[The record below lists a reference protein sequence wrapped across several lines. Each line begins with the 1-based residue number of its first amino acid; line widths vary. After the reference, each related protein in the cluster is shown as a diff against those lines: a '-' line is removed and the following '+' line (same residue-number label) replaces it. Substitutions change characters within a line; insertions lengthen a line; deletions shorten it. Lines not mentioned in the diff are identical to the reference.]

1 MQIMKNSHVYN
12 REVSIDGCDS
22 LSIIAKQIRRGAK
35 VLELGTATG
44 YFGRFLVER
53 LGCTVDGIEI
63 DPLMAESARK
73 WYRTLI
79 VGNLETISLAGRID
93 AAYDYIVCADILEHL
108 REPSRALESLKP
120 FLKKDGEILVSIPNI
135 AYAGV
140 VLAIIN
146 GDFPYRNEG
155 LLDKSHLRFFTRRSF
170 LRMIHEVRYS
180 VKRVGKVH
188 LPFEKSEFA
197 GSIQDADT
205 RIKDFLFAMPDS
217 DVYQYVF
224 TLGLR
229 DQTEGFYNS
238 RPKLSACPEEEKI
251 DIIIP
256 VYKGEIETRN
266 CIDSVLSYK
275 QDTPFEIIAVNDNSP
290 DMFIYE
296 YLCDLADKG
305 LITFIHHPENL
316 GFVASV
322 NSAMALH
329 GNRDVIILNSDTVVS
344 NDWIDRLRRC
354 ALSDPMIGTV
364 TPFSN
369 NATICSYPVFCADNQ
384 LPDGMSAE
392 DMDTL
397 FKNVNACKMIDI
409 PTGVG
414 FCMYIKRSCLKGV
427 GMFDVESFGKGYG
440 EENDFCMRASRSG
453 WRHVLCGD
461 VFVYHKGGVSFSAA
475 KDDLQRKGTETL
487 LKLHPDYLDII
498 RRHLELDPAK
508 DLRAAIDAARAGNQ
522 DKNNFLLNRCKSLLT
537 RLVKL

>member
-1 MQIMKNSHVYN
+1 MKNSHVYN
-12 REVSIDGCDS
+12 REVSLDGCDS
-22 LSIIAKQIRRGAK
+22 LSIIAKRIRYGAK

-44 YFGRFLVER
+44 YFGRFLVEK

-63 DPLMAESARK
+63 DPLMAEAAK
-73 WYRTLI
+73 KGYRTLI
-79 VGNLETISLAGRID
+79 VGDLETISLAGRID
-93 AAYDYIVCADILEHL
+93 ASYDYIICADILEHL
-108 REPSRALESLKP
+108 REPFCVLEGLKP

-140 VLAIIN
+140 LLTIIS

-155 LLDKSHLRFFTRRSF
+155 LLDKGHLRFFTRRSF
-170 LRMIHEVRYS
+170 LRMVHEVHYS
-180 VKRVGKVH
+180 VKMVEKVH

-197 GSIQDADT
+197 GSIQDVDP

-224 TLGLR
+224 ALGLKGPP
-229 DQTEGFYNS
+229 EGFYNS

-256 VYKGEIETRN
+256 VYKGEIETKN

-275 QDTPFEIIAVNDNSP
+275 QDTPFEIIVVNDNSP

-296 YLCDLADKG
+296 YLCDLSDRG
-305 LITFIHHPENL
+305 LITLIHNPENL

-329 GNRDVIILNSDTVVS
+329 DKRDVIILNSDTVVS

-369 NATICSYPVFCADNQ
+369 NATICSYPVFCADNE
-384 LPDGMSAE
+384 LPAGLSVS
-392 DMDTL
+392 DMDAL
-397 FKNVNACKMIDI
+397 FKKVNSYKMVDI

-414 FCMYIKRSCLKGV
+414 FCMYIKRSCLKDV

-440 EENDFCMRASRSG
+440 EENDFCMRASKAG

-461 VFVYHKGGVSFSAA
+461 VFVYHKGSVSFSTT
-475 KDDLQRKGTETL
+475 KDDLLKKGTEML
-487 LKLHPDYLDII
+487 LKLHPEYLDII
-498 RRHLELDPAK
+498 RRHIELDPAK
-508 DLRAAIDAARAGNQ
+508 DLRAAIDAARAKNQ
-522 DKNNFLLNRCKSLLT
+522 DKNHFLLDRCKSFLT
-537 RLVKL
+537 RLVKF